1 MPNAVAVWKC
11 VDSAIQRMATFTGGQ
26 TTVSA
31 YLRLQT
37 ERINYGELIIQKTSE
52 DGKKSGFT
60 FKVTRDTDNWSVTV
74 KTDDNGTAKISEL
87 PVFRGGTST
96 LIQYTVTEINT
107 PSSYR
112 QPKPQTITLTA
123 KSSVTVQFENTL
135 IRGTLEICKVDAD
148 GKTPLAGAVFE
159 IMDSDKN
166 VIATETTGKDG
177 KITVSDLRSGYY
189 REISAPQGYELD
201 STVYPFTVEKDRQII
216 QIVRKNTPS
225 AGSVS
230 IRKITPDGKTLNDVS
245 FLLQY
250 SIDGGT
256 AWSPICARKEA
267 DPISVGSCTSEGISD
282 GVLTTGE
289 DGKVTFNGLQVKNQ
303 NVTVLYRITEVRTK
317 NGFQLLGEPLFE
329 GSLPQAV
336 IDTGRKASV
345 SLYKYD
351 FTSAH
356 ADGVLGDNTYIST
369 GYADENVENT
379 LMPYAIEG
387 VVFSYAKIADLAVH
401 AETKDGEHQN
411 MLLYKLPGGDKT
423 TALMNCL
430 DLTSENAYKTDRG
443 DLYFTSDTL
452 IDALSNHLNTAE
464 SRTKNALEAFIRQN
478 GTSMPETDSTGHT
491 SAAELEQGLYAGI
504 RRHRQPE
511 RSHLNVVAHQHGVF
525 GHFNGR
531 LPFLRVRIKPLKA
544 VLG

>member
-1 MPNAVAVWKC
+1 M
-11 VDSAIQRMATFTGGQ
+11 
-26 TTVSA
+26 
-31 YLRLQT
+31 
-37 ERINYGELIIQKTSE
+37 
-52 DGKKSGFT
+52 
-60 FKVTRDTDNWSVTV
+60 
-74 KTDDNGTAKISEL
+74 
-87 PVFRGGTST
+87 
-96 LIQYTVTEINT
+96 
-107 PSSYR
+107 
-112 QPKPQTITLTA
+112 
-123 KSSVTVQFENTL
+123 
-135 IRGTLEICKVDAD
+135 
-148 GKTPLAGAVFE
+148 
-159 IMDSDKN
+159 
-166 VIATETTGKDG
+166 
-177 KITVSDLRSGYY
+177 
-189 REISAPQGYELD
+189 
-201 STVYPFTVEKDRQII
+201 
-216 QIVRKNTPS
+216 
-225 AGSVS
+225 
-230 IRKITPDGKTLNDVS
+230 
-245 FLLQY
+245 
-250 SIDGGT
+250 
-256 AWSPICARKEA
+256 
-267 DPISVGSCTSEGISD
+267 
-282 GVLTTGE
+282 
-289 DGKVTFNGLQVKNQ
+289 
-303 NVTVLYRITEVRTK
+303 
-317 NGFQLLGEPLFE
+317 
-329 GSLPQAV
+329 
-336 IDTGRKASV
+336 
-345 SLYKYD
+345 
-351 FTSAH
+351 
-356 ADGVLGDNTYIST
+356 
-369 GYADENVENT
+369 YADENVENT

>member
-1 MPNAVAVWKC
+1 MKTKRLIKLGAVL
-11 VDSAIQRMATFTGGQ
+11 SAALVLLSGILS
-26 TTVSA
+26 VSA
-31 YLRLQT
+31 A
-37 ERINYGELIIQKTSE
+37 
-52 DGKKSGFT
+52 
-60 FKVTRDTDNWSVTV
+60 SV
-74 KTDDNGTAKISEL
+74 
-87 PVFRGGTST
+87 
-96 LIQYTVTEINT
+96 
-107 PSSYR
+107 
-112 QPKPQTITLTA
+112 
-123 KSSVTVQFENTL
+123 
-135 IRGTLEICKVDAD
+135 
-148 GKTPLAGAVFE
+148 
-159 IMDSDKN
+159 
-166 VIATETTGKDG
+166 
-177 KITVSDLRSGYY
+177 
-189 REISAPQGYELD
+189 
-201 STVYPFTVEKDRQII
+201 
-216 QIVRKNTPS
+216 
-225 AGSVS
+225 
-230 IRKITPDGKTLNDVS
+230 
-245 FLLQY
+245 
-250 SIDGGT
+250 
-256 AWSPICARKEA
+256 
-267 DPISVGSCTSEGISD
+267 
-282 GVLTTGE
+282 
-289 DGKVTFNGLQVKNQ
+289 
-303 NVTVLYRITEVRTK
+303 
-317 NGFQLLGEPLFE
+317 
-329 GSLPQAV
+329 PQAV

-525 GHFNGR
+525 GHFNER
-531 LPFLRVRIKPLKA
+531 LPFLRVRIRPLKA

>member
-1 MPNAVAVWKC
+1 MFW
-11 VDSAIQRMATFTGGQ
+11 
-26 TTVSA
+26 
-31 YLRLQT
+31 
-37 ERINYGELIIQKTSE
+37 
-52 DGKKSGFT
+52 
-60 FKVTRDTDNWSVTV
+60 
-74 KTDDNGTAKISEL
+74 
-87 PVFRGGTST
+87 
-96 LIQYTVTEINT
+96 
-107 PSSYR
+107 
-112 QPKPQTITLTA
+112 
-123 KSSVTVQFENTL
+123 
-135 IRGTLEICKVDAD
+135 
-148 GKTPLAGAVFE
+148 
-159 IMDSDKN
+159 
-166 VIATETTGKDG
+166 
-177 KITVSDLRSGYY
+177 
-189 REISAPQGYELD
+189 
-201 STVYPFTVEKDRQII
+201 
-216 QIVRKNTPS
+216 
-225 AGSVS
+225 
-230 IRKITPDGKTLNDVS
+230 
-245 FLLQY
+245 
-250 SIDGGT
+250 
-256 AWSPICARKEA
+256 
-267 DPISVGSCTSEGISD
+267 
-282 GVLTTGE
+282 
-289 DGKVTFNGLQVKNQ
+289 
-303 NVTVLYRITEVRTK
+303 
-317 NGFQLLGEPLFE
+317 
-329 GSLPQAV
+329 
-336 IDTGRKASV
+336 
-345 SLYKYD
+345 
-351 FTSAH
+351 
-356 ADGVLGDNTYIST
+356 GDNTYIST